1 MQREEGRPWD
11 VNSFDN
17 KYIKYE
23 RWQYRVTVS
32 VLPEL
37 QLDWFS
43 EEENTNEHRAI
54 GTSKL
59 QNFQHKIIETE
70 SISLVS
76 LFGIALQTLGDAM
89 VKHAKSPQ
97 PL

>member
-1 MQREEGRPWD
+1 MKDG
-11 VNSFDN
+11 N
-17 KYIKYE
+17 
-23 RWQYRVTVS
+23 TVS
-32 VLPEL
+32 VLAEL

-59 QNFQHKIIETE
+59 EKFQHKIIETE

-76 LFGIALQTLGDAM
+76 LFDIALQTLGDATI
-89 VKHAKSPQ
+89 KHAKNPQ
-97 PL
+97 P

>member
-1 MQREEGRPWD
+1 
-11 VNSFDN
+11 FFL
-17 KYIKYE
+17 KYE

-59 QNFQHKIIETE
+59 QNFQHK
-70 SISLVS
+70 
-76 LFGIALQTLGDAM
+76 
-89 VKHAKSPQ
+89 
-97 PL
+97 